1 MLFRSKCS
9 VKDKHSS
16 FHEVYCF
23 KKNSSR
29 ESTPIYSTHHPHM
42 RTSELSMVKSIWNSL
57 HMLL

>member
-16 FHEVYCF
+16 FYEVYCF

-29 ESTPIYSTHHPHM
+29 ESTLIYSTQPHM
-42 RTSELSMVKSIWNSL
+42 GTSELSMAKSSDSGFFL
-57 HMLL
+57 P